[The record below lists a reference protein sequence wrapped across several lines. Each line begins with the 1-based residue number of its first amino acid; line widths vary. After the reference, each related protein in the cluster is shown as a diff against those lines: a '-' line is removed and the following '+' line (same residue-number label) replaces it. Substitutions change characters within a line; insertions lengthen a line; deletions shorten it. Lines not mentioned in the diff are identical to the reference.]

1 MKRLR
6 RWLSHALTIILL
18 LLFPTVLVLWYLS
31 YHAHHVMW
39 MRSQV
44 SQDGTHRRIDSF
56 LYDRGQ
62 LSWSSQNGP
71 ALGSQNDGILW
82 SSYPRPRFSGD
93 WNYGFEVKSR
103 NWPRI
108 SQRLRRLRALGFE
121 LQYFGPLPDQQPVY
135 DRSGLHIAAPCSGLT
150 IIFGSVISLRLF
162 KFVRRYRRR
171 KANRC
176 PSCGYDMRASPDRC
190 PECGA
195 DALAPSPYRS

>member
-1 MKRLR
+1 MIRDMKRLR
-6 RWLSHALTIILL
+6 RWLSHALTIISL

-56 LYDRGQ
+56 VYDRGQ

-71 ALGSQNDGILW
+71 APGPDNDGILW
-82 SSYPRPRFSGD
+82 SSYPRPGFSGD
-93 WNYGFEVKSR
+93 WY
-103 NWPRI
+103 
-108 SQRLRRLRALGFE
+108 
-121 LQYFGPLPDQQPVY
+121 YGPLPDQQPVY

-150 IIFGSVISLRLF
+150 IVFGSVISLRLF

-195 DALAPSPYRS
+195 DALAPSPHRS